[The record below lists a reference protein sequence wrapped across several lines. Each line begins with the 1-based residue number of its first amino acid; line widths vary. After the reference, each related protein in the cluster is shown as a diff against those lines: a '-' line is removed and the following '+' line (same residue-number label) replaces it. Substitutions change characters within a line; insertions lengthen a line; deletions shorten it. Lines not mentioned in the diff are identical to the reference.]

1 MPKDTG
7 YTDLGFLVENLK
19 NISTEDAAGAV
30 DNFNNKTA
38 LYEKFLLYKASA
50 PDSKIAVMKVR
61 ASLKYGRVLLCYV
74 KTGDH
79 VISSPAISKIGD
91 VASLFGQ

>member
-1 MPKDTG
+1 VIKNAERYRI

-38 LYEKFLLYKASA
+38 LYEKFFVQGLRSRQQNSCHESGEH
-50 PDSKIAVMKVR
+50 P
-61 ASLKYGRVLLCYV
+61 
-74 KTGDH
+74 
-79 VISSPAISKIGD
+79 
-91 VASLFGQ
+91 